1 MLTAVPNPGT
11 PPGKYLAG
19 NLSQMILPAG
29 IGGIPGYSPPR
40 RARSDSP
47 PAQPRPCSRGWLV
60 CPWMEA
66 AGSSGFIC
74 LRVYWHTWAA
84 TSLVASAWA
93 QRGHSNAAF
102 RDSSGAELRHSPG
115 EQLPARTSSCAGTC
129 TSSCAGTCTSASI
142 CHGSLGHPQL
152 LSWVQLQPNIPGQRS
167 FGVAEPQDARDEG
180 PQHPGPLATAL
191 WSLSNRILML

>member
-1 MLTAVPNPGT
+1 MTVPLPSPAPAPG
-11 PPGKYLAG
+11 AG
-19 NLSQMILPAG
+19 WCVLGWRLQEAPSLS
-29 IGGIPGYSPPR
+29 
-40 RARSDSP
+40 
-47 PAQPRPCSRGWLV
+47 V
-60 CPWMEA
+60 C
-66 AGSSGFIC
+66 
-74 LRVYWHTWAA
+74 VYWHTWAA

-115 EQLPARTSSCAGTC
+115 EQLPAH